1 MSDPKTLRPATEP
14 ATGATSVDR
23 HGRALHD
30 LRVSVT
36 DRCNFRC
43 EYCMPRDVFGRGYR
57 FLPKDRLLRY
67 EEIERLVRAFVR
79 LGVRKVRL
87 TGGEPLLRD
96 DLEDLVARLARIENL
111 DDLAITT
118 NASLLT
124 ESRTASLRRAG
135 IRRVNISLDA
145 LDEKIYRSINRIH
158 SPLKNILRGIDH
170 ALGAGFDSVKVNMV
184 VQKDVNAGEILPMA
198 GYFRGSGAILRFI
211 EFMDAGN
218 HNHWSLERVFTAREI
233 IARIDP
239 VYPLE
244 PLDANYHGEV
254 AKRWRY
260 ADGQGEIGV
269 ISSISQPF
277 CGGCAR
283 ARLSAVG
290 ELYTCLFA
298 TTGFDLRKLLTSGAD
313 ERHLSAQIAALWQNR
328 ADRYSAERA
337 SAQRHPSNATRHPPP
352 GKKTSQKVE
361 MSYIGG

>member
-1 MSDPKTLRPATEP
+1 MSNIKHPRPATEKKAP
-14 ATGATSVDR
+14 GVFDL

-43 EYCMPRDVFGRGYR
+43 EYCMPKDVFGRNYR
-57 FLPKDRLLRY
+57 FLPKERLLRY
-67 EEIERLVRAFVR
+67 EEIETLVRAFVR
-79 LGVRKVRL
+79 LGVHKVRL
-87 TGGEPLLRD
+87 TGGEPLLRN
-96 DLEDLVARLARIENL
+96 DLEDLIARLSRIENL

-118 NASLLT
+118 NASLLS
-124 ESRTASLRRAG
+124 ESRAAALRDAG

-145 LDEKIYRSINRIH
+145 LDEPTYRSINRIQ

-170 ALGAGFDSVKVNMV
+170 ALGAGFASVKINMV
-184 VQKDVNAGEILPMA
+184 VQKDINVGEIIPMA
-198 GYFRGSGAILRFI
+198 KYFRGSGAILRFI
-211 EFMDAGN
+211 EFMDVGN
-218 HNHWSLERVFTAREI
+218 HNQWSLERVFTAREI
-233 IARIDP
+233 IDHIDP
-239 VYPLE
+239 VYPLQ

-260 ADGQGEIGV
+260 ADGEGEIGV

-298 TTGFDLRKLLTSGAD
+298 TTGVDLRKLLRSGTGEQDLA
-313 ERHLSAQIAALWQNR
+313 EQIAALWQNR
-328 ADRYSAERA
+328 RDQYSMERA
-337 SAQRHPSNATRHPPP
+337 SGQSLRINGPDHQKAA
-352 GKKTSQKVE
+352 QKVE

>member
-1 MSDPKTLRPATEP
+1 
-14 ATGATSVDR
+14 
-23 HGRALHD
+23 
-30 LRVSVT
+30 
-36 DRCNFRC
+36 
-43 EYCMPRDVFGRGYR
+43 MPRDVFGRGYK
-57 FLPKDRLLRY
+57 FLPKSQLLRY
-67 EEIERLVRAFVR
+67 EEIEVLVRAFVH

-87 TGGEPLLRD
+87 TGGEPLLRN
-96 DLEDLVARLARIENL
+96 DLEDLIARLSRLENL

-124 ESRTASLRRAG
+124 QSRALGLRRAG
-135 IRRVNISLDA
+135 VRRINISLDA
-145 LDEKIYRSINRIH
+145 LDPQIYRTINRIN
-158 SPLKNILRGIDH
+158 SPLKDILRGIDH

-184 VQKDVNAGEILPMA
+184 VQKDVNVSEIIPMA
-198 GYFRGSGAILRFI
+198 NYFRASGAILRFI
-211 EFMDAGN
+211 EFMDVGN
-218 HNHWSLERVFTAREI
+218 HNQWSPQRVFTAREI
-233 IARIDP
+233 IDRIDP
-239 VYPLE
+239 VYPLQ

-298 TTGFDLRKLLTSGAD
+298 TTGFNLRELLRSGAD
-313 ERHLSAQIAALWQNR
+313 EAQLAERIGAIWQ
-328 ADRYSAERA
+328 DRRDQYSEERA
-337 SAQRHPSNATRHPPP
+337 SGLPVRINRPA
-352 GKKTSQKVE
+352 GKTPAQKVE